1 MFGIL
6 KKKISGFA
14 NKIFG
19 KSTSKISEEESIS
32 QNKDLIKE
40 DTNKSLENN
49 ILTKNIDKDTFESKE
64 EILESKPKLIKSIIS
79 QDLEEKP
86 LEEEVLLNN
95 YSKTK
100 NNLYVFKEEKPDF
113 SNLNKDLE
121 PKVVVEDKKEI
132 DSVDE
137 NIVTKEEYVSEKDMS
152 KNKSEEYNSLDL
164 DKKEKIKKNV
174 LTSLKGI
181 FSNKIRVSESEIS
194 SFLEEFEFSL
204 LEADVS
210 LDSSNAIVNDLKK
223 SLTTISFNKNNL
235 LNDIKNQIKISLN
248 NQLDI
253 DCDIN
258 NYIEK
263 TKKEN
268 EPFVILFIG
277 PNGVGKTTTIA
288 KFAKKYKDQ
297 NKSVILSSSDTFRAG
312 SIQQLEKHAS
322 NLDVRIVKQDYGSD
336 PAAVAYDA
344 LSAAKSSKA
353 DFVLIDTAG
362 RQETNHNLMQELEKI
377 NRVVKPN
384 ITIYVAESQAGQSVI
399 DQIKK
404 FDEVI
409 GVDGVVLTKIDTDP
423 KGGVAISIL
432 NELKKPI
439 FFIGTG
445 QEYDDLITFSAKYI
459 IERIVE

>member
-1 MFGIL
+1 MFGLL

-19 KSTSKISEEESIS
+19 KSASKISEEQSIS

-49 ILTKNIDKDTFESKE
+49 TLTKNIDKDNFESKE
-64 EILESKPKLIKSIIS
+64 EILESKHIPKKSIIS

-86 LEEEVLLNN
+86 LEKEVMLDNC
-95 YSKTK
+95 SEPKK
-100 NNLYVFKEEKPDF
+100 NLYVFKEEKPDF
-113 SNLNKDLE
+113 SNLNSDLE
-121 PKVVVEDKKEI
+121 PKVIVEDKKEI
-132 DSVDE
+132 DSVDK
-137 NIVTKEEYVSEKDMS
+137 NKIIKEECVSKKDLSETKS
-152 KNKSEEYNSLDL
+152 KEYNSLDL
-164 DKKEKIKKNV
+164 DKNEKIKKNV

-181 FSNKIRVSESEIS
+181 FSNKIKVSENEIS

-384 ITIYVAESQAGQSVI
+384 LTIYVAESQAGQSVI